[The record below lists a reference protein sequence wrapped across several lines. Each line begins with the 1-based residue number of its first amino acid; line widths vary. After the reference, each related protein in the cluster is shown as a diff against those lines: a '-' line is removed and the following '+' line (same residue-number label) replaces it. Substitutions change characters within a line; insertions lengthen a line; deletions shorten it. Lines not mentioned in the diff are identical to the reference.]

1 MKKILITIIAE
12 DDKFDTSTFMNE
24 FISFRLSKSAKEYH
38 IKDLYYEERFFG
50 LTEDERV
57 ILRNMQHV
65 DTIKR
70 IDGHIYVDNSIE
82 TENYYREE
90 FSRYM
95 VEFDHLFQFIKER
108 RRILYWRTIERSL
121 EMKYE
126 KERKFV
132 KEVNEALK
140 EEVIVSRIE
149 ILQVNLK
156 EDRSIYE
163 VIYKDRFGNKYMV
176 DNLKGYRKMKMKE

>member
-1 MKKILITIIAE
+1 
-12 DDKFDTSTFMNE
+12 
-24 FISFRLSKSAKEYH
+24 
-38 IKDLYYEERFFG
+38 
-50 LTEDERV
+50 
-57 ILRNMQHV
+57 
-65 DTIKR
+65 
-70 IDGHIYVDNSIE
+70 
-82 TENYYREE
+82 
-90 FSRYM
+90 
-95 VEFDHLFQFIKER
+95 
-108 RRILYWRTIERSL
+108 
-121 EMKYE
+121 MKYE

-156 EDRSIYE
+156 EDRTIYE

>member
-1 MKKILITIIAE
+1 
-12 DDKFDTSTFMNE
+12 
-24 FISFRLSKSAKEYH
+24 
-38 IKDLYYEERFFG
+38 
-50 LTEDERV
+50 
-57 ILRNMQHV
+57 
-65 DTIKR
+65 
-70 IDGHIYVDNSIE
+70 
-82 TENYYREE
+82 
-90 FSRYM
+90 
-95 VEFDHLFQFIKER
+95 
-108 RRILYWRTIERSL
+108 
-121 EMKYE
+121 MKYE